1 MMPVIRTAV
10 LAGVL
15 TLAACT
21 PRALYDTGRVW
32 QRQACNEMEDVQ
44 RRSACLDAASRSYE
58 QDQLTRR

>member
-1 MMPVIRTAV
+1 MTPVLRTTLLV
-10 LAGVL
+10 GLLA
-15 TLAACT
+15 LAACT

-32 QRQACNEMEDVQ
+32 QRQACNDMDDVQ